1 MRALYEQAGI
11 STILVAGSS
20 GAFFYE
26 ADRVIQMDRYHVV
39 DITDKV
45 REICGQN
52 EKGQSLRHS
61 LRCRPLTERIRQ
73 PDTSGNRCTAEE
85 TAADEEDVRDL
96 AVLRDRV
103 L

>member
-1 MRALYEQAGI
+1 MIDEDTSATNFMVRDALMQRVISREKEPITPFIERMRVLYEQAGI

-45 REICGQN
+45 REHLWT
-52 EKGQSLRHS
+52 K
-61 LRCRPLTERIRQ
+61 
-73 PDTSGNRCTAEE
+73 
-85 TAADEEDVRDL
+85 
-96 AVLRDRV
+96 
-103 L
+103 

>member
-1 MRALYEQAGI
+1 MHCMSRPGI

-39 DITDKV
+39 VSRIKSEKSVDKM
-45 REICGQN
+45 RTGR
-52 EKGQSLRHS
+52 SLRHS

-85 TAADEEDVRDL
+85 TAADEEDVRDP